1 MAKVNIEIY
10 VDDPSN
16 DEKLI
21 FAKTPSKNPSKMK
34 SRIPLTPAKTNFATT
49 PGRDKLLNVQG
60 NHPKFLSSAKKATK
74 QEHNLLPEIETSS
87 RLNFGLAKL
96 ISEIDLDEL
105 EVPELKFLESDE
117 EQEIDFLTWKPI
129 ELATRKQNSI
139 RQEILEYDLD
149 VFERPCYYEE
159 EDSFVISLD
168 D

>member
-16 DEKLI
+16 DEKLM
-21 FAKTPSKNPSKMK
+21 FAKTPSKTPLKMK
-34 SRIPLTPAKTNFATT
+34 SRIPLTPAKRNFATT

-60 NHPKFLSSAKKATK
+60 SHPKFLSSAKKTTK
-74 QEHNLLPEIETSS
+74 QEHNVLPEIETSS
-87 RLNFGLAKL
+87 RLNLGLAKL

-105 EVPELKFLESDE
+105 EVPEVKFLESDD
-117 EQEIDFLTWKPI
+117 EQEIEFLSWKPI
-129 ELATRKQNSI
+129 ELATRKQKSI
-139 RQEILEYDLD
+139 RQEILEYDSD
-149 VFERPCYYEE
+149 FFERPCYHEE